1 MAISDLD
8 ITCTALKL
16 IQWKDPYTG
25 SPWCSTYS
33 KVAEIFSVKAMEK
46 IFIIKNSCV
55 ITMQNY
61 LIWEMHILA
70 ACSLHYPPQSVDFK
84 FLCPGVLTYTSKYLR
99 ILKLCTI
106 FATKPYAICYPHAH
120 IQDTASYPQKGCRKC
135 TSAKKKR
142 LSGCG
147 EGVWSYVYALWQ
159 PISVLLVVLWAGTS
173 PFLSFLKCEF

>member
-1 MAISDLD
+1 MAVSDLD

-46 IFIIKNSCV
+46 IFIIKNFCV

-135 TSAKKKR
+135 MSAKKKK
-142 LSGCG
+142 GW
-147 EGVWSYVYALWQ
+147 VA
-159 PISVLLVVLWAGTS
+159 VVKASEVTFMLFGSQSQCRW
-173 PFLSFLKCEF
+173 